1 MTSGGA
7 GDGGGKR
14 RVSLEDVVDALSAQ
28 CDGAR
33 RRDGMGFSRADA
45 QEGGRLSALKRR
57 GMAWNTD
64 DARKAL
70 EITARYAKQA
80 GGILGDG
87 DDGKAGGIE
96 RALRSGRVACADP
109 VDDGQPPYN
118 YCCLSPGGKRAL
130 FLRAF
135 PPPDRDGYG
144 AGLRALAGMRH
155 GERRVSVDFD
165 VASETTRNG
174 RKLRLRRS
182 EVDLNGTTRD
192 GVLALAAKHGFVVEP
207 ALGATLDGD
216 IDALRRS
223 ARAAWVHSGHRNGE
237 RGEWAVFDLDR
248 RHEPFSA
255 AVKRH
260 ALDPATRRRLYS
272 CDPRDD
278 WNWYVAWDGR
288 TRALVASL
296 ASHFGFA
303 TCPAIAAALRG

>member
-1 MTSGGA
+1 M
-7 GDGGGKR
+7 
-14 RVSLEDVVDALSAQ
+14 DALSAQ

-57 GMAWNTD
+57 GMAWTTD

-70 EITARYAKQA
+70 EITARYARQA

-87 DDGKAGGIE
+87 SEGKAGGIE
-96 RALRSGRVACADP
+96 RALRSGRVSCADP

-130 FLRAF
+130 FLRAV
-135 PPPDRDGYG
+135 PTPDRDGFG
-144 AGLRALAGMRH
+144 AGLRALSAMRH
-155 GERRVSVDFD
+155 GERRVGVDYD

-182 EVDLNGTTRD
+182 EVDLNGTTREAVTD
-192 GVLALAAKHGFVVEP
+192 LARRHGFVLEP
-207 ALGATLDGD
+207 ALEAPVDTEV
-216 IDALRRS
+216 DALRRS
-223 ARAAWVHSGHRNGE
+223 ARAAWVHAGHRNGV
-237 RGEWAVFDLDR
+237 RGEWVVFDLDR
-248 RHEPFSA
+248 KHEPFSA

-278 WNWYVAWDGR
+278 WNWYVVWDDR
-288 TRALVASL
+288 TRALVTSL
-296 ASHFGFA
+296 VSHFGFA
-303 TCPAIAAALRG
+303 GCGGIAAAARALTA